1 MSTSSP
7 VSEQNSTITST
18 MDVLSLSPT
27 DESDTVSARS
37 ETQNTSPAPTNSS
50 GDSIHSERT
59 SHPSEISSPS
69 STATAS
75 PPSAPTSPHYREVIS
90 ISINVAFRRQDDT
103 IATWDEVED
112 ATRDPELRNF
122 FLRRIH
128 DMFHEIE
135 RCVLPRHDEEV
146 PEDKRDHRRRAASI
160 DSPFYRHNGQKDGP
174 QKTGKARPNASGSAS
189 TAHTSQAL

>member
-1 MSTSSP
+1 
-7 VSEQNSTITST
+7 
-18 MDVLSLSPT
+18 MDVLSLSST
-27 DESDTVSARS
+27 DDSDNVSARS
-37 ETQNTSPAPTNSS
+37 ETQNTSPAPSNSS

-59 SHPSEISSPS
+59 SHPSETSSPS
-69 STATAS
+69 STASTS
-75 PPSAPTSPHYREVIS
+75 PPPASTPSHYHKVIS

-135 RCVLPRHDEEV
+135 RCVLPRHDEEAAV
-146 PEDKRDHRRRAASI
+146 DGRDHSRGPASI
-160 DSPFYRHNGQKDGP
+160 DSSFYRHNGRGECP
-174 QKTGKARPNASGSAS
+174 LTMRTRPNASGSAS
-189 TAHTSQAL
+189 TAHTPQMS